1 MFWLYRG
8 FPLARLYFPP
18 TIVVLELLGAV
29 YMLYLYRRVIFGV
42 LEKDQLKAL
51 TDLNRRE
58 IAVFAPLVFVIIWMG
73 VYPASFLD
81 MISVSVDNLITN
93 YKVALGEAGTAL
105 AAR

>member
-1 MFWLYRG
+1 M
-8 FPLARLYFPP
+8 
-18 TIVVLELLGAV
+18 ILGAA